1 MSGQKAFFRVSSRL
15 PFRVSGFAFTA
26 KPESSCSFYFLVNE
40 FGVIGLGAITYGRLA
55 LETRW
60 LPNSKNMNQQEKV
73 HEVRLQDESE
83 RIIVQSLAKL
93 DGTALG
99 VALGVLGGLSIF
111 GATAFLLYKGGDV
124 IGPNL
129 SLLAQ
134 FFPGYEVSITG
145 SFIGAFYGL
154 ISGFIVGWMIALLRN
169 FAVSVYIHFLK
180 LKSSMSAVGDYID
193 NP

>member
-1 MSGQKAFFRVSSRL
+1 
-15 PFRVSGFAFTA
+15 
-26 KPESSCSFYFLVNE
+26 
-40 FGVIGLGAITYGRLA
+40 
-55 LETRW
+55 
-60 LPNSKNMNQQEKV
+60 MNQQDKV
-73 HEVRLQDESE
+73 HEVHLKDESE
-83 RIIVQSLAKL
+83 RIIVQSLARL

-99 VALGVLGGLSIF
+99 VALGVLGGLLIF
-111 GATAFLLYKGGDV
+111 AATVYLIYKGGDV

-154 ISGFIVGWMIALLRN
+154 VSGFIAGWLIAVLRN